1 MISTP
6 SDKIEFE
13 RWKINVDGVDGERE
27 REYSLFL
34 LANN

>member
-13 RWKINVDGVDGERE
+13 RWKINVDGVERE
-27 REYSLFL
+27 RERIFSFFVS
-34 LANN
+34 